1 MSLNP
6 TFSVNN
12 YNKPKVLTELE
23 SYVNDILM
31 LLFGKPGFYPSIPTI
46 GMDIRKYLYMFE
58 DEVNVDE
65 IKTTLAEQC
74 EEFLPE
80 LQTGELDV
88 IKTNYNGN
96 TLLIFKLPIIDD
108 TNKNSAAIGIT
119 TNEKGELIY
128 NFVETDNQIL

>member
-12 YNKPKVLTELE
+12 YNRPKVLTELE

-31 LLFGKPGFYPSIPTI
+31 LLFGKPGFYPSIPTL
-46 GMDIRKYLYMFE
+46 GMDIKKYLYMFE
-58 DEVNVDE
+58 DEINVEE
-65 IKTTLAEQC
+65 IKSTLAEQC

-80 LQTGELDV
+80 LQSGDFDV
-88 IKTNYNGN
+88 IKSQYNGN
-96 TLLIFKLPIIDD
+96 TLLIFKLPIIND

-119 TNEKGELIY
+119 TNSKGELIY
-128 NFVETDNQIL
+128 NFVETDDNML

>member
-12 YNKPKVLTELE
+12 YNRPKVLTELE

-31 LLFGKPGFYPSIPTI
+31 LLFGKPGFYPSIPSI
-46 GMDIRKYLYMFE
+46 GMNIQQYLYMFE
-58 DEVNVDE
+58 DEINVDE

-74 EEFLPE
+74 KEFLPE

-88 IKTNYNGN
+88 IKSQYNGN
-96 TLLIFKLPIIDD
+96 TLLIFKLPIIND
-108 TNKNSAAIGIT
+108 TNQNSAAIGIT

-128 NFVETDNQIL
+128 NFVETNNQVL

>member
-23 SYVNDILM
+23 SYVNDVLM

-46 GMDIRKYLYMFE
+46 GMDIKKYLYMFE
-58 DEVNVDE
+58 DDINVEE
-65 IKTTLAEQC
+65 IKATLAEQC
-74 EEFLPE
+74 SEFLPE
-80 LQTGELDV
+80 LESGDFDV
-88 IKTNYNGN
+88 IKSVYNGN
-96 TLLIFKLPIIDD
+96 TLLIFKLPIIND
-108 TNKNSAAIGIT
+108 TNQNSAAIGIT

-128 NFVETDNQIL
+128 NFVDTSNQVI

>member
-12 YNKPKVLTELE
+12 YNRPKVLTELE

-31 LLFGKPGFYPSIPTI
+31 LLFGKPGFYPSIPSI
-46 GMDIRKYLYMFE
+46 GMDIKQYLYMFE
-58 DEVNVDE
+58 DEINVEE

-74 EEFLPE
+74 SEFLPE

-88 IKTNYNGN
+88 IKTQYNGS
-96 TLLIFKLPIIDD
+96 TLLIFKLPVISD

-119 TNEKGELIY
+119 TNDKGELIY
-128 NFVETDNQIL
+128 NFVETNDQIL

>member
-31 LLFGKPGFYPSIPTI
+31 LLFGKPGFYPSIPTL
-46 GMDIRKYLYMFE
+46 GMDIRQYLYMFE
-58 DEVNVDE
+58 DEVNVEE

-74 EEFLPE
+74 SEFLPE

-88 IKTNYNGN
+88 IKTQYNGN
-96 TLLIFKLPIIDD
+96 TLLIFKLPIIND

-119 TNEKGELIY
+119 TNDKGELVY